1 MASKHD
7 IGWEHAEPVGGSRRT
22 TKCKYCGKV
31 IHGGITRLKQHI
43 AHISGQVEGCPRVPV
58 EVSHSV
64 RQHMS
69 NTSKEKAQLKKKK
82 KEQLLNSLNRE
93 NFYEIDEGD
102 SDDEIEEVAMAD
114 FERRQMKQAMKESRR
129 IFEEGGQEHQQG
141 GSSSQPSNARIKRG
155 LTRSFSV
162 REGASIPPKGI
173 DPYMFPSKQK
183 SIKSLFSNESM
194 KKVGKTISK
203 FFLFN
208 AIPFNAADS
217 GPYYQSMIDTI
228 AEAGPGIKGP
238 TGYQIGNT
246 YLEEEVQELEV
257 YITTLKAK

>member
-58 EVSHSV
+58 EVSHI
-64 RQHMS
+64 
-69 NTSKEKAQLKKKK
+69 KEK
-82 KEQLLNSLNRE
+82 KERLLNSLNRE

-114 FERRQMKQAMKESRR
+114 FERRQMKQAIKEK
-129 IFEEGGQEHQQG
+129 HQKG
-141 GSSSQPSNARIKRG
+141 GSSSQPSNARIKCG

-173 DPYMFPSKQK
+173 DPYMFPSKRK
-183 SIKSLFSNESM
+183 SIKACFL
-194 KKVGKTISK
+194 KV
-203 FFLFN
+203 
-208 AIPFNAADS
+208 
-217 GPYYQSMIDTI
+217 
-228 AEAGPGIKGP
+228 
-238 TGYQIGNT
+238 
-246 YLEEEVQELEV
+246 
-257 YITTLKAK
+257 